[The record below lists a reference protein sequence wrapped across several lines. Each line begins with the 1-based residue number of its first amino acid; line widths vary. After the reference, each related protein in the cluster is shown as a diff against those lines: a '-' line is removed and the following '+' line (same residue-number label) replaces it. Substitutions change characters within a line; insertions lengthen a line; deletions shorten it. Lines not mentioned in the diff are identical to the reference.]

1 MPIMHNNPPP
11 VLVCSDALISLHYRW
26 NVPGVNVPKHHSP
39 APLLFAAVTLFA
51 AVLFISCISM
61 RWHSQRFSLSLQVI
75 RSLVCLVSA
84 EATDPYRTI
93 CWEEY
98 VMEEEN
104 THTTSLL
111 CRWDSS
117 CVLSICF
124 PTACVQRDFFGPTDG
139 ERKTWTLLANV
150 R

>member
-1 MPIMHNNPPP
+1 MHNNPPP
-11 VLVCSDALISLHYRW
+11 VLVGSDALISLHYRW

-84 EATDPYRTI
+84 EATDLYRTI

-104 THTTSLL
+104 TRTTSLL

-117 CVLSICF
+117 CVPSTCF
-124 PTACVQRDFFGPTDG
+124 LTACVQRDFFGRTDG
-139 ERKTWTLLANV
+139 ECKTGTSLGNLQ
-150 R
+150 